1 MGYLGHW
8 LLTASGALIILA
20 FMLIVRW
27 RDKRQVGRLAF
38 SSRRFAVASP
48 APGASRSAP
57 S

>member
-27 RDKRQVGRLAF
+27 REKRQERMKGGHT
-38 SSRRFAVASP
+38 S
-48 APGASRSAP
+48 
-57 S
+57 